1 MAVQMSDSHQLISD
15 EEDEPTPS
23 LRNGRKRAE
32 PKKRKQPKARGR
44 SRRPCRI
51 HINDI
56 DGEFESADDIIPSNY
71 NRPTNNHDYDTIVLD
86 CDDIFKGGPSV
97 QITRDLG
104 GANSCIT
111 DDNTELQVNVRVN
124 GKVNKYTMRRVC

>member
-1 MAVQMSDSHQLISD
+1 MSDSHQLISD
-15 EEDEPTPS
+15 AEEEPPSS
-23 LRNGRKRAE
+23 LRNGRKRVE
-32 PKKRKQPKARGR
+32 PNKRKQPTARGR
-44 SRRPCRI
+44 SRRPRRI
-51 HINDI
+51 QINSND
-56 DGEFESADDIIPSNY
+56 DEYESTDDIIPSNY

-86 CDDIFKGGPSV
+86 CDDMFKGGPSV

>member
-1 MAVQMSDSHQLISD
+1 MLAKIAIQLSDSPQLVSD
-15 EEDEPTPS
+15 TEEEPKR
-23 LRNGRKRAE
+23 LRNNRKRAE
-32 PKKRKQPKARGR
+32 PKKRKQPTPRNR
-44 SRRPCRI
+44 SLY
-51 HINDI
+51 
-56 DGEFESADDIIPSNY
+56 DIIPSNH

-97 QITRDLG
+97 QITRNVD

-124 GKVNKYTMRRVC
+124 GELNKYTMRRVC